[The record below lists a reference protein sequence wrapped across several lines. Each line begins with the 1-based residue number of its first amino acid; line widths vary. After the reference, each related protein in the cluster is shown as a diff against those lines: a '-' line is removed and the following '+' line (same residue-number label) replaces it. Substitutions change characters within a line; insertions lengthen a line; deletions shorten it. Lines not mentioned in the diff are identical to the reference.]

1 MTICK
6 LKPIT
11 SFIKMSKEKKNRLLL
26 VPALKKIL
34 SNIFLKLKKAQGV
47 YTTLRSLYALTVPL
61 TLNCMDNWMMNY
73 NRQFNLT
80 SNHQISSQLT
90 LLIISLMA
98 IILLLYSYLVKL
110 MIVKHMIRTLSYH
123 NYTKLQLL
131 YYLRTNLH

>member
-1 MTICK
+1 MTIWK

-73 NRQFNLT
+73 NRQCNLT

-110 MIVKHMIRTLSYH
+110 MIVKPMIRTLSYH

>member
-1 MTICK
+1 MTIWK

-110 MIVKHMIRTLSYH
+110 MIVKPMIRTLSYH

-131 YYLRTNLH
+131 YHLRANLH